1 MFELLLSRCVDSI
14 QQQTLDAGRWFGHR
28 VFMVD
33 GSSFSMPDTIALQN
47 HFGQH
52 SSQKPG
58 CGFPTA
64 HWLAMLHMGTGMI
77 TKMLASPLR
86 THDMARTAE
95 LHPELQSGDLLV
107 ADRAFC
113 SFAHL
118 CLLIERRVEAVL
130 RVHQRTIV
138 NFTPRR
144 AHTHPNRANAIKGLP
159 WSKWLRQLGIEDQVV
174 VWIKNRSSRP
184 RWMSKEQLELLPD
197 EITVRELRYKVRQKG
212 FRAKQ
217 ITLVTTLLDHEV
229 YSLEELA
236 DLFRRRWEIET
247 HFGQIK
253 TTMAM
258 DVLKCQTV
266 EGVLKELHVFA
277 LIYNLVRQV
286 IVNAAVKQNVEVSRI
301 SFIDA
306 LRWLQST
313 KPGGELT
320 KLFVNPDRPNRY
332 EPRVKKRRPK
342 TFAIMTKPR
351 KKLKQELATQ

>member
-1 MFELLLSRCVDSI
+1 MPTRCSELN
-14 QQQTLDAGRWFGHR
+14 LD
-28 VFMVD
+28 
-33 GSSFSMPDTIALQN
+33 
-47 HFGQH
+47 
-52 SSQKPG
+52 
-58 CGFPTA
+58 
-64 HWLAMLHMGTGMI
+64 
-77 TKMLASPLR
+77 
-86 THDMARTAE
+86 
-95 LHPELQSGDLLV
+95 
-107 ADRAFC
+107 
-113 SFAHL
+113 
-118 CLLIERRVEAVL
+118 
-130 RVHQRTIV
+130 
-138 NFTPRR
+138 
-144 AHTHPNRANAIKGLP
+144 
-159 WSKWLRQLGIEDQVV
+159 
-174 VWIKNRSSRP
+174 
-184 RWMSKEQLELLPD
+184 WMSKEQYELLPN
-197 EITVRELRYKVRQKG
+197 EITVRELRYQVHQKG

-286 IVNAAVKQNVEVSRI
+286 ILNAAVKQNVEVSRI

-313 KPGGELT
+313 NVGGELT
-320 KLFVNPDRPNRY
+320 KLFVNPHRPNRY

-342 TFAIMTKPR
+342 TYALMTKPR
-351 KKLKQELATQ
+351 RQLKQELATQ